1 MENNIVLKKG
11 ENCIEVFDNNEI
23 LLIKIHEHY
32 NTNVN
37 LNINDLQ
44 AKEISNVMLN
54 FKKTYNGLG

>member
-54 FKKTYNGLG
+54 FKKTYNNL

>member
-11 ENCIEVFDNNEI
+11 DNCIEVFDNNEI

-44 AKEISNVMLN
+44 AKEISTVMLN
-54 FKKTYNGLG
+54 FKQTYNNL

>member
-11 ENCIEVFDNNEI
+11 DNCIEVFDNNEI

-44 AKEISNVMLN
+44 SKEISNVMLN
-54 FKKTYNGLG
+54 FKKTYNNL

>member
-44 AKEISNVMLN
+44 AKEISTVMLN
-54 FKKTYNGLG
+54 FKQTYNNL